1 MRAPT
6 VMVVDPTGPVRDGIA
21 ATLRDAGFDISGVTE
36 SAEAA
41 ANQLILTPA
50 DICLLEIEAGRAGQ
64 AIAAIRQAAP
74 ACSIVVYTTSRD
86 SDDLLDALRAGA
98 VGWMLKDA
106 GIDRLAPVL
115 HAVLAGEVAVP
126 RTMLAPVVR
135 ELRAV
140 STRALTRNDGRRIV
154 LTAREA
160 DVQRLVA
167 AGATT
172 QQIADRLGI
181 SPVTVRRHR
190 GRLAEKL
197 DGRPRS

>member
-1 MRAPT
+1 
-6 VMVVDPTGPVRDGIA
+6 MVVDPTGPVRDGVA
-21 ATLRDAGFDISGVTE
+21 ATLRDAGFHVMGAVSSPET
-36 SAEAA
+36 A
-41 ANQLILTPA
+41 ANSLRAAPA
-50 DICLLEIEAGRAGQ
+50 DLCLLDVPAGRAGR
-64 AIAAIRQAAP
+64 AISAIRTAAP

-126 RTMLAPVVR
+126 RAMLAPVVR
-135 ELRAV
+135 ELQAA
-140 STRALTRNDGRRIV
+140 STRAITRSDGQRV
-154 LTAREA
+154 ALTAREA
-160 DVQRLVA
+160 DVRRLLA
-167 AGATT
+167 EGATT
-172 QQIADRLGI
+172 QQVADRLGI

-197 DGRPRS
+197 GERPGG

>member
-6 VMVVDPTGPVRDGIA
+6 VLVVEPIAHVRDGIA
-21 ATLRDAGFDISGVTE
+21 ATLRDAGFDVTATVATPDGAVD
-36 SAEAA
+36 S
-41 ANQLILTPA
+41 LTTASA
-50 DICLLEIEAGRAGQ
+50 DICLLEITAGHAGH
-64 AIAAIRQAAP
+64 AIAAIRRADP

-98 VGWMLKDA
+98 VGWMLKDG

-126 RTMLAPVVR
+126 RTMLAPVIR
-135 ELRAV
+135 ELQAA
-140 STRALTRNDGRRIV
+140 STRTVTRGDGRRV
-154 LTAREA
+154 ALTAREA
-160 DVQRLVA
+160 DVHRLLD

-172 QQIADRLGI
+172 QEIADRLGI

-190 GRLAEKL
+190 GRLADKL
-197 DGRPRS
+197 GERPHD